1 MRKSIA
7 KAAASL
13 VACLLACSPLMLVA
27 GSVDALGAE
36 ALIVYQHESYQ
47 EFQKQLAAGQ
57 ISAVTF
63 NKKPH
68 SAHITLKDGR
78 HVLAIYPPLDE
89 PQIAALLSARG
100 ISVSIEKHKVAAKP
114 VHHTLRYIAG
124 GILVVVILVIL
135 AVLLIGRRRNV
146 AADEAGGGQAAGEAS
161 SAPPSAG

>member
-1 MRKSIA
+1 MART
-7 KAAASL
+7 AAGL

-27 GSVDALGAE
+27 GSVDAMGAE
-36 ALIVYQHESYQ
+36 ALIIYQHESYQ

-57 ISAVTF
+57 IVSVTF

-68 SAHITLKDGR
+68 SAHITLKDGQ

-89 PQIAALLSARG
+89 PQIAALLTSRG

-135 AVLLIGRRRNV
+135 AVLLVGRRRNV
-146 AADEAGGGQAAGEAS
+146 ADAAGSPGAGAVDS
-161 SAPPSAG
+161 SG